1 MPVNMGEPVV
11 VVRCGYYKTLIFQPV
26 LEGGSRMDDNKAA
39 PTEIGTVLY
48 VRLPCWKIYPGGVIY
63 VADFVHKQRPEIR
76 QQLLDLALVAPGDRR
91 RALIEHIDALRPDVV
106 AFSWRNMQSFGPH
119 PEDDALDVVMNFDHS
134 PSWWRKLR
142 AAKDAM
148 RIIGDYVGSRLRN
161 FGYMRLVRRLLPNS
175 RIVVGGTAVSIFG
188 KYVAAKVP
196 PDTVVVIGEG
206 EDTML
211 SIVDGF
217 TAPVGEFYYKDG
229 AGRVSHRPRVETF
242 DLRALTAVDF
252 PYVESIFP
260 ALRDYLDG
268 DIGVHTKRGCP
279 LQCHF
284 CLYNKIEGA
293 NQRYR
298 EPAEIAR
305 EIETL
310 NQRYGVRRIWF
321 TDAQF
326 CSTKRSIAHVDQILD
341 ELLAKKLDIGWSGYL
356 RLNHLTPDIAR
367 KMLATGMASIDLSFT
382 GSQEI
387 IDSLTLGYS
396 LAQQMDAFR
405 MFKAMG
411 HSDQKVKLYM
421 PLNAPG
427 ETVCTLRKTIE
438 KVKELYALFGRDN
451 VLPFIFFIGV
461 QPNTPVE
468 RLLIERGYLAP
479 DYNPLTLNPFLI
491 KKLLY
496 NPKPLGRLIGRAYL
510 EASESMDPAS
520 DYIGRATLDII
531 ERELSKP
538 EFLSQCRDGKEPA
551 SAEFARLAPPPMR
564 PGVDICRTV
573 APD

>member
-1 MPVNMGEPVV
+1 
-11 VVRCGYYKTLIFQPV
+11 
-26 LEGGSRMDDNKAA
+26 MDKPNTSSGARS
-39 PTEIGTVLY
+39 VLY

-63 VADFVHKQRPEIR
+63 VADYIHKRRPGI
-76 QQLLDLALVAPGDRR
+76 QQHLLDLAIVPPGERR
-91 RALIEHIDALRPDVV
+91 RVLTEHLQALRPDIV

-134 PSWWRKLR
+134 PNPWRKLR
-142 AAKDAM
+142 AAKDAL

-161 FGYMRLVRRLLPNS
+161 FGYMKLVRRLLPAS

-188 KYVAAKVP
+188 RYVAEKCP

-211 SIVDGF
+211 SLVDGF
-217 TAPVGEFYYKDG
+217 SLPAGEFYHKDSQ
-229 AGRVSHRPRVETF
+229 GRVSHRPRQETF
-242 DLRALTAVDF
+242 DLGGLTAVDF

-260 ALRDYLDG
+260 AFREYLDG

-279 LQCHF
+279 HQCHF

-298 EPAEIAR
+298 QPAEIAR
-305 EIETL
+305 EIESL
-310 NQRYGVRRIWF
+310 RKDYGVRNIWF

-326 CSTKRSIAHVDQILD
+326 CSTKRSVEHVDLILD
-341 ELLAKKLDIGWSGYL
+341 ELLARQLDIRWSGYL
-356 RLNHLTPDIAR
+356 RLNHLTPELAR
-367 KMLATGMASIDLSFT
+367 KMLATGIASIDLSFT

-396 LAQQMDAFR
+396 LEQQMDAFT
-405 MFKAMG
+405 MFKASG
-411 HSDQKVKLYM
+411 HTDQKVKLYM

-427 ETVCTLRKTIE
+427 ETVCTLSKTIA
-438 KVKELYALFGRDN
+438 KVQELYALFGRDN

-468 RLLIERGYLAP
+468 KLLIDQGYLDAG
-479 DYNPLTLNPFLI
+479 YNPLSLNPFLI

-496 NPKPLGRLIGRAYL
+496 NPRPLGRLIGRAYL
-510 EASESMDPAS
+510 EAAAAPDMAG
-520 DYIGRATLDII
+520 DYIGRATLDVIA
-531 ERELSKP
+531 RELAKP
-538 EFLSQCRDGKEPA
+538 EIVAHCREVADRQRAGFGDLKPVTM
-551 SAEFARLAPPPMR
+551 LP
-564 PGVDICRTV
+564 TV
-573 APD
+573 KVCHTVVPD